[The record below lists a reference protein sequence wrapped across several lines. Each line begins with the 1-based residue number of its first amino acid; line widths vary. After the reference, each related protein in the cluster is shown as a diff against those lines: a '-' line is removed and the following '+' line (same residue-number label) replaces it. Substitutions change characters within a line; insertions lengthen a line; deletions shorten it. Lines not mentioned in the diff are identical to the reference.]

1 MGYRPL
7 PLTGPQLE
15 RNHESVSD
23 VRDAPRPARAP
34 GGLTHRAT
42 MYSIQRE
49 HRLAW
54 QRSVSR
60 RGEACCKTS
69 SVAAS
74 CSDVATA
81 LPGSAALPA
90 AACDPLCCIRRGH
103 SRRRD
108 IWHTPPGDGRRPDA
122 PRSPP
127 PPGATWRHLAPG
139 VCRVAVRRPAKLR
152 SLAGAAARGA
162 RGRQPRSSSAAA
174 QRRSGGGERSVR
186 SGW

>member
-49 HRLAW
+49 HRLPW

-69 SVAAS
+69 SVLLRCCNRAARL
-74 CSDVATA
+74 CGTARCRMRAFVLHPPWPQQATRH
-81 LPGSAALPA
+81 PA
-90 AACDPLCCIRRGH
+90 H
-103 SRRRD
+103 
-108 IWHTPPGDGRRPDA
+108 
-122 PRSPP
+122 
-127 PPGATWRHLAPG
+127 ATWRRAATRRAAKPAATW
-139 VCRVAVRRPAKLR
+139 RQVAAAWRCADRSANLR

-162 RGRQPRSSSAAA
+162 RGRQPRSGSAAA
-174 QRRSGGGERSVR
+174 ERRSGGGERSVR

>member
-49 HRLAW
+49 HRLPW

-69 SVAAS
+69 SVLLRCCNRAARL
-74 CSDVATA
+74 CGTA
-81 LPGSAALPA
+81 RCRMRPFAL
-90 AACDPLCCIRRGH
+90 H
-103 SRRRD
+103 
-108 IWHTPPGDGRRPDA
+108 PPRPQQA
-122 PRSPP
+122 V
-127 PPGATWRHLAPG
+127 WRHLAHATWLPRG
-139 VCRVAVRRPAKLR
+139 CRVAAAWRRADRSAHLR

-174 QRRSGGGERSVR
+174 QRRARGGERSVR